1 MDRCITIKLIR
12 SELVYNIE
20 LVAYAVGET
29 VKSED
34 ERESSVVIDIC
45 DDGKVDKVTMCLNKA
60 WGELLNDMT
69 GYTKIET
76 DEDIN
81 TDNTFVSPE
90 EYLVCICVPDS
101 FSKLNVE
108 AVKNAMH
115 AYLVNKV
122 LSGWFAV
129 TKKDEVA
136 YYESEALAEIAKV
149 KRFLNMRVK
158 PIRIKMHPF

>member
-1 MDRCITIKLIR
+1 MDRYISIKLIR
-12 SELVYNIE
+12 AELIYDIN
-20 LVAYAVGET
+20 LSAYAVGET
-29 VKSED
+29 IRGED
-34 ERESSVVIDIC
+34 NDRSLVMDIC

-76 DEDIN
+76 DEDMDADDVF
-81 TDNTFVSPE
+81 TSPE
-90 EYLVCICVPDS
+90 EYSVRLCVPNS

-115 AYLVNKV
+115 TYLVNEA
-122 LSGWFAV
+122 LAGWFAI

-136 YYESEALAEIAKV
+136 YYEDKSLIELAKV
-149 KRFLNMRVK
+149 KRFLNVRVK
-158 PIRIKMHPF
+158 PVRIKMYPF